1 MTKHSEINGQIKAI
15 EAAHEQIEDEYMSHL
30 RSIAHDDL
38 TAYSEYMHPDEPPA
52 EHHMYLCDKLMT
64 LEQTRAG
71 RLIISAPPGTAKPVH
86 EDELIHLEDGTYHP
100 ISDIEVGDK
109 VMTKE
114 GRFRKVTAV
123 HKQGKLPVWEVKV
136 HSGRTI
142 RAAGDHP
149 FLTPS
154 GWKEVQNLTKR
165 DKLALSHTWET
176 LDTSERTIQEFRL
189 VGYLIGDG
197 NVTVHKELKK
207 GGKSYHFSFANETPE
222 VIADFRECCESLG
235 ITISD
240 YERHIGKTV
249 EVHCIGSEAREW
261 LLRSEVAGLT
271 SYTKITPSWVFRG
284 SNDKIAAYL
293 AAYFLCDG
301 SVFRNNAKKTY
312 NTSGTHLKIV
322 SVSERLISEYQLLL
336 ERLGVPT
343 VRRAQEAKY
352 NYKDGRTT
360 YVMHSLRIRSE
371 HEVALF
377 REKIPLIGY
386 KDERMNEYDPI
397 PIKFGYP
404 KYTEDKILSCQ
415 LTAEKAKMYCLTVE
429 EDASFTVSNIVVHN
443 STYCSRDFP
452 SWYLGRHPTH
462 SYMQGGH
469 TQGFCDDELSAPT
482 RGLVDS
488 PAFRDIFPGIHLDP
502 QKKAATMW
510 RLNTKKGRY
519 FCRGVGGGIS
529 GYRANCGGLDD
540 PYPSRKMAESPTYS
554 NDVYTWFNSDFKKRL
569 LPSAPLF
576 VIATR
581 WNPHDLTGRLLE
593 LMKDERVGQYEII
606 NLAGLALE
614 NDPIGR
620 EEGEPLWPEMYDKAY
635 YLTQKA
641 ESTAS
646 EWHSLYQG
654 QPTVEDGGVLQSEW
668 IQRYKDLPTHEGR
681 PPPPPNFE
689 ESHDQQAERLRTID
703 PDSIIV
709 RTTLSVDT
717 AIKASDR
724 ANFTAITIWAESKSG
739 KHYLIEVYRR
749 RLEFNTMV
757 DLIDKAARDHNV
769 SAILVEDKGSGT
781 QYIQTQQNKSFAPII
796 SISVQNQTKE
806 FRFDAITPMFVT
818 GRVLLPNSGLWLP
831 DYEKELLEFPASK
844 YDDQVDSTSQYLSW
858 AKPMARG
865 GMKPLRGGV

>member
-64 LEQTRAG
+64 LEQTYAG

-86 EDELIHLEDGTYHP
+86 KDELIHLADGSYTP
-100 ISDIEVGDK
+100 ISEIKIGDK

-114 GRFRKVTAV
+114 GRFKKVIAV
-123 HKQGKLPVWEVKV
+123 HKQGKLPVWEIVTQ
-136 HSGRTI
+136 SGRTI
-142 RAAGDHP
+142 RAAADHP

-154 GWKEVQNLTKR
+154 GWKNVEEIKEWDILGIKHSWEV
-165 DKLALSHTWET
+165 E
-176 LDTSERTIQEFRL
+176 DTSERSIEEFRL
-189 VGYLIGDG
+189 AGFLVGDG
-197 NVTVHKELKK
+197 SVTKYWHKQS
-207 GGKSYHFSFANETPE
+207 GTWQHNFSLTNKTPE
-222 VIADFRECCESLG
+222 VLVAYKECCKAIG
-235 ITISD
+235 ITVSPA
-240 YERHIGKTV
+240 EHTSGTATV
-249 EVHCIGSEAREW
+249 LSCIGPASKEW
-261 LLRSEVAGLT
+261 LLNSELYGLG
-271 SYTKITPSWVFRG
+271 SYTKVTPSWVFKG
-284 SNDKIAAYL
+284 SNEKIAAYL
-293 AAYFLCDG
+293 GAYFDCDG
-301 SVFRNNAKKTY
+301 SVHKRAQKGGRKL
-312 NTSGTHLKIV
+312 SGTMVEIT
-322 SVSERLISEYQLLL
+322 SVSKKLMKEYQLLL
-336 ERLGVPT
+336 ERLGIPSLVKERT
-343 VRRAQEAKY
+343 TKY
-352 NYKDGRTT
+352 KYKDGRDTCYYYRLT
-360 YVMHSLRIRSE
+360 VGSE
-371 HEVALF
+371 HECSIF
-377 REKIPLIGY
+377 KDTIPLLGY
-386 KDERMNEYDPI
+386 KNERIEEYNPTK
-397 PIKFGYP
+397 IKWGYP
-404 KYTEDKILSCQ
+404 PYFEDKVLSCKK
-415 LTAEKAKMYCLTVE
+415 TRKKNEMYCLTVE
-429 EDASFTVSNIVVHN
+429 DDASFTVSNVVVHN
-443 STYCSRDFP
+443 STYCSRDYP

-469 TQGFCDDELSAPT
+469 TQGFCDDELSVPT

-488 PAFRDIFPGIHLDP
+488 SAFRDIFPGIHLDP

-529 GYRANCGGLDD
+529 GYRTHCAGLDD
-540 PYPSRKMAESPTYS
+540 PYPTRKMAESPAYS
-554 NDVYTWFNSDFKKRL
+554 NEVYTWFNSDFKKRL

-576 VIATR
+576 IIATR

-593 LMKDERVGQYEII
+593 LMQDKRVGQYEVV

-620 EEGEPLWPEMYDKAY
+620 KEGDPLWPEMFDKAY

-689 ESHDQQAERLRTID
+689 ESHEQQAERLRTID

-724 ANFTAITIWAESKSG
+724 ANYTAITVWAESKSG

-757 DLIDKAARDHNV
+757 DIIDKAARDHNV

-818 GRVLLPNSGLWLP
+818 GRVLLPHSGLWLP